1 MVPRSC
7 PTRRATA
14 LALALSL
21 ALTGIAG
28 CTSGARS
35 AGSGQQGSH
44 SPAAPIGVVDPAPQE
59 QAPVL
64 AAMRVQRS
72 QVIGGYRF
80 WVGTIDGVPV
90 VDVGSGELDETA
102 ELATYLL
109 DTNYHPRLVL
119 LSGTAGAQNAAVNV
133 GDVVLSGYVV
143 DKSSIHYQQGGYQS
157 PYRGIEIHLSDH
169 SDIAGAIIS
178 QAAKPYPDPGN
189 ARTFGAG
196 PSTSDTTWAF
206 VDALAAS
213 REALTV
219 AEAAGPSLGLTTLAT
234 AAGTPQPG
242 GSIVNKVVSGVI
254 GQADIWTEPLSW
266 IAAQNFLYQTD
277 AEENEGS
284 GFAFSNAQL
293 GVPWLIVRGIA
304 DTPWH
309 PQAYDG
315 VIASQHA
322 ATIVRYVVGHLRK
335 QLGRAPAT
343 MSDLSNMANA
353 RLAGY
358 LVATKA
364 YFGVGPVTQIEY
376 RDASGQ
382 PVTMSGSKL
391 AQLQGEYTY
400 GASKLGP

>member
-1 MVPRSC
+1 V
-7 PTRRATA
+7 TA

-21 ALTGIAG
+21 ALTGIAA
-28 CTSGARS
+28 CTSGTGS
-35 AGSGQQGSH
+35 TGSGQQGSQ
-44 SPAAPIGVVDPAPQE
+44 SSAAPIGVVDPAPQE
-59 QAPVL
+59 EAPVL

-90 VDVGSGELDETA
+90 VDVGSGEIDETA

-109 DTNYHPRLVL
+109 DTNFHPRLVL

-133 GDVVLSGYVV
+133 GDVVLSGFVV
-143 DKSSIHYQQGGYQS
+143 DKSSIHYQQGGFQT
-157 PYRGIEIHLSDH
+157 PYSGIEIHLTDH
-169 SDIAGAIIS
+169 SEIAGAVIS
-178 QAAKPYPDPGN
+178 HVAKPYPDPGD
-189 ARTFGAG
+189 ARTYGAG
-196 PSTSDTTWAF
+196 PSTSDTKWAF
-206 VDALAAS
+206 VDALAGS
-213 REALTV
+213 RETLTV
-219 AEAAGPSLGLTTLAT
+219 AQGAGPALAPTTLAT
-234 AAGTPQPG
+234 ATGTPQSG
-242 GSIVNKVVSGVI
+242 GTIVNKVVSGVI
-254 GQADIWTEPLSW
+254 GQADIWTEPLDW

-293 GVPWLIVRGIA
+293 GVPWLIVRGIS

-315 VIASQHA
+315 VLGSQHA
-322 ATIVRYVVGHLRK
+322 ATVVRYVVGHLPK
-335 QLGRAPAT
+335 KLSRAPTT

-364 YFGVGPVTQIEY
+364 YFGLGPVTQVEY
-376 RDASGQ
+376 RDPSGQ
-382 PVTMSGSKL
+382 PVTMPGSKL
-391 AQLQGEYTY
+391 AELQGEYTY
-400 GASKLGP
+400 GASRIAP